1 MVSARRHRAR
11 GAVILGVAALFA
23 TASAGCFGRFRA
35 MNAVYDFNRSASDNT
50 VVRSLVL
57 FALLVIPVYELAFFI
72 DWIVLNTLDFFNGT
86 SKVAVEK
93 LPDGTEVRMAK
104 LDADTVR
111 VTHVDTSGRETSVDV
126 VRAGANAGYV
136 RRADGRIVGT
146 VERLSDGRLI
156 EQAR

>member
-1 MVSARRHRAR
+1 MTTSGWPRTRNAIV
-11 GAVILGVAALFA
+11 LGVAALFA
-23 TASAGCFGRFRA
+23 TTAAGCFGRFRA
-35 MNAVYDFNRSASDNT
+35 MNAVYDFNKSASSNT

-57 FALLVIPVYELAFFI
+57 FAMLVIPVYEVAFLI
-72 DWIVLNTLDFFNGT
+72 DWIVLNTLDFLNGSGT
-86 SKVAVEK
+86 VASET
-93 LPDGTEVRMAK
+93 LPDGTEVHMAK

-111 VTHVDTSGRETSVDV
+111 VTHVDKAGRETSVDV

-146 VERLSDGRLI
+146 VEKLPDGRVV